1 MTPAAARAAVL
12 KQLKARGFKAR
23 RGHLR
28 VAVGDLWWY
37 VDARLAGVGPDAQV
51 VLEVGCWT
59 PDLPPEPDGGAVDCP
74 LLFDVAVVDAVA
86 DTDALVTLVSGIGSV
101 AELGARLGDLPGVL
115 VDRSLRDL
123 L

>member
-28 VAVGDLWWY
+28 LGVGDLWWY
-37 VDARLAGVGPDAQV
+37 VDARIAGVGSAAQV
-51 VLEVGCWT
+51 VAEVGCWT

-74 LLFDVAVVDAVA
+74 LLLDVVVGEAVA
-86 DTDALVTLVSGIGSV
+86 DTDALVDRVSTIGDLATLGQ
-101 AELGARLGDLPGVL
+101 RLDDLPGAL
-115 VDRSLRDL
+115 VDKALRDL